1 MKKLTTLEFNN
12 QRIMTT
18 KVLAEVYETDKRRIS
33 ENFKRNSE
41 RFILGKHYILLEGQ
55 ELRDFKREYAL
66 SVSANVNKLYLWTEK
81 GALRHAKIL
90 DTDVA
95 WEVYEK
101 LEDTYFKVNTLE
113 GSNAYR
119 NEIETVKCEI
129 GLIDMVSNTLKLN
142 DNSKL
147 NISEEEV
154 IKKLSSVD
162 KIYDKETNQFK

>member
-1 MKKLTTLEFNN
+1 MKELKTLEFNN
-12 QRIMTT
+12 QRIITT
-18 KVLAEVYETDKRRIS
+18 KMLAEVYGTEEVNIS
-33 ENFKRNSE
+33 KNFKRNE
-41 RFILGKHYILLEGQ
+41 TRFIEGKHFFKLQGEVLKEFKTTYLKDDSSM
-55 ELRDFKREYAL
+55 LRI
-66 SVSANVNKLYLWTEK
+66 NCLYLWTEK

-90 DTDVA
+90 DTDIA

-119 NEIETVKCEI
+119 NEIENVKCEI

-147 NISEEEV
+147 QLIRV
-154 IKKLSSVD
+154 LMRK
-162 KIYDKETNQFK
+162 